1 MHCWS
6 ATEGEWATSHYL
18 HRPFHLTLSTR
29 GLNSFESA
37 GVILA
42 TSSFSFLIMYFT
54 PCSRSLI
61 KMGVAA
67 GVEAEE
73 SSVAIVVEFAFLS

>member
-6 ATEGEWATSHYL
+6 ATEGEWETS
-18 HRPFHLTLSTR
+18 LSSLFFRAYIKDR

-61 KMGVAA
+61 KMGVAV

-73 SSVAIVVEFAFLS
+73 NSVAVFVEFAFLS